1 MGIGGT
7 GEGEAARNGS
17 DANQENIEERFT
29 DLYVKMMEK
38 KVEFTET
45 LEPYKADKDNA
56 GKG

>member
-1 MGIGGT
+1 MGIAGT
-7 GEGEAARNGS
+7 ADGAAARNGS
-17 DANQENIEERFT
+17 DTNQENIEERFT

-45 LEPYKADKDNA
+45 LEPFKADKDNA